1 MSSPYPNLS
10 PEGQRIFDPGEQMSD
25 PQQGKA
31 DFTPYLQETYARP
44 IGSGPDLVKLL
55 KEGQSLMQEHADRIK
70 ALEIDCANLRA
81 ELSWSQHGNREK
93 LLRIED
99 LESLLTECM
108 RVMKLYINVP
118 EFDDLQSRW
127 EKLKEQ

>member
-1 MSSPYPNLS
+1 MENELS
-10 PEGQRIFDPGEQMSD
+10 
-25 PQQGKA
+25 
-31 DFTPYLQETYARP
+31 
-44 IGSGPDLVKLL
+44 
-55 KEGQSLMQEHADRIK
+55 
-70 ALEIDCANLRA
+70 NLRT

-118 EFDDLQSRW
+118 EFDDLQARW
-127 EKLKEQ
+127 DKLQQQ

>member
-1 MSSPYPNLS
+1 
-10 PEGQRIFDPGEQMSD
+10 MSD

-44 IGSGPDLVKLL
+44 IGSGPNLVELL
-55 KEGQSLMQEHADRIK
+55 KEGKLLMEEHAQRIK
-70 ALEIDCANLRA
+70 TLEHDCANLRA

-93 LLRIED
+93 LLRIQD
-99 LESLLTECM
+99 LESLLSECM

-118 EFDDLQSRW
+118 EFDDLRDRW